1 MGVLIEV
8 AENLSNMRGVSMRSN
23 RVNLICLLA
32 IAVFGTDGVCAA
44 DVDVCAALPITTV
57 NGLVHQNLAGVR
69 ADVSEEAHS
78 FGCAYGAGGLVSVS
92 VIRPGG
98 SAAFART
105 SGRYPNAT
113 TVSALGDKA
122 VYDMGLGTIALFGD
136 MVIDAFVPRGT
147 MSDTQVLAMEKSLIL
162 ALRSK
167 L

>member
-1 MGVLIEV
+1 
-8 AENLSNMRGVSMRSN
+8 MRSN

-32 IAVFGTDGVCAA
+32 SAVFGSGAVRAA
-44 DVDVCAALPITTV
+44 DVDVCAALPIATV

-69 ADVSEEAHS
+69 ADVSQEAHS
-78 FGCAYGAGGLVSVS
+78 FGCAYGAGGLVPVS

-98 SAAFART
+98 SAAFSRT

-113 TVSALGDKA
+113 TVPGLGDKA
-122 VYDMGLGTIALFGD
+122 VYDMNLGAIALFGD
-136 MVIDAFVPRGT
+136 MVIDAFVPHGT
-147 MSDTQVLAMEKSLIL
+147 MSDAQVLAIEKSLIL